1 MGGIAGA
8 AHDMS
13 SHDEYSLDEEDF
25 VGGGQVTL
33 GFVDVP
39 LAEINPDEEPV
50 TIEDT
55 FIGGEPIWLH
65 PELKPADRSLHC
77 DNCKQKMALL
87 LQAFAPL
94 DGKDYD
100 RVIYVFACKN
110 LAQCSRKLGSVKAIR
125 GVLKDPVRVAQIKQ
139 ELQQQLDKDMEAKLK
154 LEPKPFS
161 NPFGGSNPLS
171 GDANPFGSLNPFAA
185 RSNPFAKDTKQEPT
199 KSEPLKQEE
208 VATTKAAVNTVAD
221 DQYGG
226 YPGFLVCT
234 EPEKLKRIQNEPE
247 LEKYRH
253 LIEEM
258 DEPEEL
264 GSLKGRRD
272 LTSSNHPVLDPQTLK
287 ILNMLD
293 DKYFENFSNTVNH
306 NPGQVLRYDLG
317 GHPLLYNGK
326 DEVAR
331 KFILASGTTL
341 VPNPGYNP
349 LSTRQFEL
357 QLMPKAIMDL
367 EDVELKQVADIL
379 NGMLWGT
386 IIVATDVEDFMPH
399 FDDHHVGYIDEW
411 CGVQWEELT

>member
-1 MGGIAGA
+1 MRRTT
-8 AHDMS
+8 MS

-39 LAEINPDEEPV
+39 LAEIKADDDPV
-50 TIEDT
+50 TVEDT

-65 PELKPADRSLHC
+65 PELKPADASLHC

-110 LAQCSRKLGSVKAIR
+110 LAQCSRQKGSVKAIR
-125 GVLKDPVRVAQIKQ
+125 GVLKDPARVVQIKQ
-139 ELQQQLDKDMEAKLK
+139 QLKQQLDKQMDAKLK
-154 LEPKPFS
+154 LEPKPFA
-161 NPFGGSNPLS
+161 NPFGGNAL
-171 GDANPFGSLNPFAA
+171 GSLNPFAA
-185 RSNPFAKDTKQEPT
+185 KANPFAKDVKQET
-199 KSEPLKQEE
+199 
-208 VATTKAAVNTVAD
+208 ATETLEKPDEQAGEAAAVNNVAD
-221 DQYGG
+221 ALFSG
-226 YPGFLVCT
+226 YPGFLVYT
-234 EPEKLKRIQNEPE
+234 EPEKLKRIQDEPE

-264 GSLKGRRD
+264 SSKKGGRRD
-272 LTSSNHPVLDPQTLK
+272 LTSSNGPVLDPQTLK

-326 DEVAR
+326 DDVAK
-331 KFILASGTTL
+331 KFILASGETL
-341 VPNPGYNP
+341 IPNPGYNP

-367 EDVELKQVADIL
+367 EDVALKQVTDIL